1 MLAGINYG
9 RFVASGHKGNFPKIF
24 ACTEGNKPSNCRTAK
39 IKTKTMI
46 AFLRGKLVRKE
57 PTQVLMEVNGVGY
70 EAHISLH
77 TYSAIKDSEELR
89 LATYLHIRED
99 AHILYGFVTEA
110 EKEIFLHLI
119 SVNGIGPGTALLAL
133 SYLSPSELRN
143 AIVQEEAAK
152 LQTIKG
158 IGGKT
163 AQRMILELKD
173 KLRKETGDWETKTM
187 TPGNTVRTEALS
199 ALITLGINKTAA
211 EKSVDTILGRN
222 PTAGVEEIIKQAFK
236 LI

>member
-1 MLAGINYG
+1 MLVGMNYG
-9 RFVASGHKGNFPKIF
+9 KFVALRYEGVSTKIF
-24 ACTEGNKPSNCRTAK
+24 ACTEENKLANCGTGKNK
-39 IKTKTMI
+39 IKTMI

-77 TYSAIKDSEELR
+77 TYSAIKDSEDLR

-119 SVNGIGPGTALLAL
+119 SVNGIGPSTALLAL

-143 AIVQEEAAK
+143 AIVLEEAAK

-173 KLRKETGDWETKTM
+173 KLKKETGDWETKIM
-187 TPGNTVRTEALS
+187 TSNNTVRSEALS
-199 ALITLGINKTAA
+199 ALITLGINKTVA
-211 EKSVDTILGRN
+211 EKSIDTILVRN
-222 PTAGVEEIIKQAFK
+222 PTAGVEEVIKQSFK